1 LIAFGLRRYGFDED
15 FTLIFEGLLEAA
27 SRFDDYRL
35 PELFGGFSRAEFDE
49 PVPYPVACQPQ
60 AWAAGSIP
68 FLLKWG
74 LGLSPDALENRLAI
88 VRPSLPRW
96 LNRVELSGLALG
108 NARIDL
114 VFERAGEH
122 VTLAD
127 ARIEGDAEVVL
138 EIAANR
144 RGLKTP

>member
-1 LIAFGLRRYGFDED
+1 MIAFGLRRYGFDED

-35 PELFGGFSRAEFDE
+35 PELFGGFSREEFDE

-74 LGLSPDALENRLAI
+74 LGLSPDALENRLAV

-96 LNRVELSGLALG
+96 LNRVELTGLALG

-138 EIAANR
+138 EITADR
-144 RGLKTP
+144 RGLKDP

>member
-1 LIAFGLRRYGFDED
+1 
-15 FTLIFEGLLEAA
+15 
-27 SRFDDYRL
+27 
-35 PELFGGFSRAEFDE
+35 
-49 PVPYPVACQPQ
+49 VACQPQ

-96 LNRVELSGLALG
+96 LNRVELKGLALG

-114 VFERAGEH
+114 VFERAGKH

-127 ARIEGDAEVVL
+127 AHIEGDAEVVL

-144 RGLKTP
+144 RGLRDP

>member
-1 LIAFGLRRYGFDED
+1 MIAFGLRRYGFDED

-35 PELFGGFSRAEFDE
+35 PELFGGFSREEFDE

-74 LGLSPDALENRLAI
+74 LGLSPDALENRLAV

-96 LNRVELSGLALG
+96 LNRVELTGLALG

-127 ARIEGDAEVVL
+127 ARIDGDAEVVL
-138 EIAANR
+138 EITADR
-144 RGLKTP
+144 RGLKDP

>member
-1 LIAFGLRRYGFDED
+1 
-15 FTLIFEGLLEAA
+15 
-27 SRFDDYRL
+27 
-35 PELFGGFSRAEFDE
+35 
-49 PVPYPVACQPQ
+49 
-60 AWAAGSIP
+60 
-68 FLLKWG
+68 
-74 LGLSPDALENRLAI
+74 

-96 LNRVELSGLALG
+96 LNRVELTGLALG

-138 EIAANR
+138 EIAADR
-144 RGLKTP
+144 RGLKDP